1 MSTSQVSHSHAWPK
15 DKQSAAPAG
24 SSASLIPAES
34 EDQSMESRAPA
45 TASATDTTTSLAT
58 TATPAKVDADNTDI
72 TSEALDTTAT
82 TAEAATATSAVDN
95 AEQSKVAAT
104 AAKASAKATKAAA
117 ESAPVLAAAVLDQ
130 HQATLLKRLTSRY
143 HSPQKQEQVR
153 QKQQRDVCRDKV
165 KRSPLFGEK
174 RLNVLLQDLKHR
186 LSYMVLGMGGMA
198 LSFLLLA
205 AFIATSLRSTYIPYV
220 VTVDTHGLVLN
231 NGPLQPSTNDNIP
244 PTVLLSQLCEFVRHV
259 RMVSTDPLIQ
269 QQAVLQAY
277 AFVQPDSEVAR
288 DLTSFYQE
296 NNPFKAAKN
305 HTVEVEIANALSIG
319 TNTLQVDWVEHI
331 TTENTLRKREHVAK
345 KMRAIITYE
354 QLPYGANDDTSR
366 LLNPLNLYVQT
377 FIVSEVIA

>member
-1 MSTSQVSHSHAWPK
+1 MSTSQVSHSHTWPK
-15 DKQSAAPAG
+15 DTWPQDTQPAAPAG
-24 SSASLIPAES
+24 SDSLTTSESDDQTTDGTTTHNTASS
-34 EDQSMESRAPA
+34 A
-45 TASATDTTTSLAT
+45 TAT
-58 TATPAKVDADNTDI
+58 
-72 TSEALDTTAT
+72 TTAT
-82 TAEAATATSAVDN
+82 TSEANTATNAAGN
-95 AEQSKVAAT
+95 AEQSKAPAK
-104 AAKASAKATKAAA
+104 AAKATKATKAAA
-117 ESAPVLAAAVLDQ
+117 ETAPVPAAAVLAPR
-130 HQATLLKRLTSRY
+130 QATLLKRLTSRY
-143 HSPQKQEQVR
+143 HAPQKQEQVR
-153 QKQQRDVCRDKV
+153 QKQQREVCRDKV

-186 LSYMVLGMGGMA
+186 LSYMVLGMGSMA

-205 AFIATSLRSTYIPYV
+205 AFIATSLRSAYIPYV

-331 TTENTLRKREHVAK
+331 TTEDTLRKREHVAK